1 MERAG
6 WGREEE
12 EGGGQTLMICL
23 FFSPPYAE
31 MF

>member
-12 EGGGQTLMICL
+12 EGGGTNTSGL
-23 FFSPPYAE
+23 FVFLFSLC
-31 MF
+31 

>member
-12 EGGGQTLMICL
+12 ERGATNTYDL
-23 FFSPPYAE
+23 FGFFPPLC
-31 MF
+31 